1 MGLEVCHF
9 RATAKSAARRHGAC
23 AGAPTRMSPGYMPC
37 YHWCVNTKT
46 RKDGA
51 PRGKDLLQ
59 FLAVLVAAI
68 SGFSAARA
76 DGRAILLDLEG
87 ALGVAT
93 AEYIVGGIED
103 AEESGANLVII
114 RMDTPGGLVEP
125 MRDIVSK
132 ILASSVPVATYVSPG
147 GARADSAG
155 TYILFASH
163 IAAMA
168 PTTHVGAATPVSLGG
183 GEPPDSS
190 PPFGERPAEDRDSRD
205 GGENRSEEAKDGEAE
220 DEEGADEPEREPPA
234 PGSAMERK
242 VLNDAIAYIRGLAEA
257 HGRNADWAEKAVR
270 EAATLTAEGA
280 LEQNVIDLIAN
291 NQAELLEK
299 IHGREVTVNNETI
312 TLDTEGVEIEIVE
325 PSWRIKILTTI
336 SNPEIALLLVLI
348 GIYGLLFEGY
358 NPGAIV
364 PGVVGVIALLLAA
377 YALQVIPVNYA
388 GLALIIVGIG
398 MIVAEAFVPSFG
410 ALGLGGIAAFIFGS
424 IMMFDSGIPGYDISI
439 AFVVVFA
446 AVAGSAV
453 LLTVTYLL
461 KLRRRGPVS
470 GRGSIVGGV
479 ATATEDFT
487 GTGKVW
493 LEGES
498 WQAISSAP
506 VVKGQQLVVRDM
518 DGLTLHVEPLPQQD
532 PTHAQM
538 QT

>member
-1 MGLEVCHF
+1 
-9 RATAKSAARRHGAC
+9 
-23 AGAPTRMSPGYMPC
+23 
-37 YHWCVNTKT
+37 VNTKS
-46 RKDGA
+46 RKHRAQPGT
-51 PRGKDLLQ
+51 GILK
-59 FLAVLVAAI
+59 FLAVLLGAIAAV
-68 SGFSAARA
+68 SGAATARA
-76 DGRAILLDLEG
+76 DGTAVLLDLEG

-93 AEYIVGGIED
+93 AEYIVSGIED
-103 AEESGANLVII
+103 AEARGANIVII

-125 MRDIVSK
+125 MRVIVSK
-132 ILASSVPVATYVSPG
+132 ILSSSVPVATYVSPA

-155 TYILFASH
+155 TYILLASH

-183 GEPPDSS
+183 GDPSDS
-190 PPFGERPAEDRDSRD
+190 PRPLGERPSGDEDREETEDGGAEDSEAD
-205 GGENRSEEAKDGEAE
+205 EEA
-220 DEEGADEPEREPPA
+220 ERQAPL

-280 LEQNVIDLIAN
+280 LAENVIDLIAN
-291 NQAELLEK
+291 NEQELLAA
-299 IHGREVTVNNETI
+299 IHGREVTINNETV
-312 TLDTEGVEIEIVE
+312 TLDTEGLDIEVIE

-398 MIVAEAFVPSFG
+398 MIVAEAFMPSFG
-410 ALGLGGIAAFIFGS
+410 ALGLGGIAAFIFGA

-446 AVAGSAV
+446 MVTGSAM

-461 KLRRRGPVS
+461 KLRRRGAVS
-470 GRGSIVGGV
+470 GTGSIIGGT
-479 ATATEDFT
+479 ATAMQDFT
-487 GTGKVW
+487 GSGKVW
-493 LEGES
+493 LEGEAWRAVS
-498 WQAISSAP
+498 NAP
-506 VVKGQQLVVRDM
+506 VAKGQQVVVRAM
-518 DGLTLHVEPLPQQD
+518 EGLTLHVEPLPQRD
-532 PTHAQM
+532 PTHAP
-538 QT
+538 T